1 MASLVH
7 ENGGVLKLDR
17 EKLIRAREMLGYGLE
32 KTADVAGVSK
42 NSVLRA
48 EHEEDI
54 RPVTARKIAE
64 ALKVEVADLFPK
76 AAVPSPSLSTPRQGG
91 FLGYIKTLDHE
102 ALMNLSDELDERLR
116 RGELSIPE
124 YEDIQIKGLM
134 VKMQMRV
141 LANPNAKFEPVEVER
156 KLTALAGAI

>member
-1 MASLVH
+1 MVH

-32 KTADVAGVSK
+32 KTAEVAGVSK

-54 RPVTARKIAE
+54 RPVTARKIAT

-76 AAVPSPSLSTPRQGG
+76 AAAPSPSSNTLRRRE
-91 FLGYIKTLDHE
+91 FLEHIKTLDGE
-102 ALMNLSDELDERLR
+102 ALAALSNELDEQHMRAHSVP
-116 RGELSIPE
+116 EL
-124 YEDIQIKGLM
+124 EDVVTKGLM
-134 VKMQMRV
+134 VRLQMRLV
-141 LANPNAKFEPVEVER
+141 DNPDARFEPVETER
-156 KLTALAGAI
+156 KLAALAAG